1 MEGSSEKIIAIGG
14 PTGSGKSALA
24 LRLAELTGGE
34 IVSCDS
40 MQIYRSLDIGTA
52 KPTAEEMRSVRHWL
66 IDIKEPS
73 ERYSVADYV
82 ADARKAIADI
92 NGRGVAAIVC
102 GGTGLYMSSLLNGI
116 YFSDDHPADEELREQ
131 LKDEILKN
139 GSGSLL
145 DEIAATDP
153 AYASKLKA
161 NDTKRIIRA
170 AEIVRRGA
178 RPSELIEG
186 SRGNGYPDAVRI
198 LVNCSSRDNLYRR
211 IEARCDSMMEAGL
224 EQEARYVY
232 ENRDAFLTACAAI
245 GYKEF
250 FPYFE
255 GTRSIEDCVD
265 DLKKA
270 SRHYAKRQLTWFR
283 RESGFVTMFSDL
295 QDPDEMAHHILRQ
308 KGEIIR

>member
-1 MEGSSEKIIAIGG
+1 
-14 PTGSGKSALA
+14 
-24 LRLAELTGGE
+24 
-34 IVSCDS
+34 
-40 MQIYRSLDIGTA
+40 
-52 KPTAEEMRSVRHWL
+52 
-66 IDIKEPS
+66 
-73 ERYSVADYV
+73 
-82 ADARKAIADI
+82 
-92 NGRGVAAIVC
+92 
-102 GGTGLYMSSLLNGI
+102 
-116 YFSDDHPADEELREQ
+116 
-131 LKDEILKN
+131 
-139 GSGSLL
+139 
-145 DEIAATDP
+145 
-153 AYASKLKA
+153 
-161 NDTKRIIRA
+161 
-170 AEIVRRGA
+170 
-178 RPSELIEG
+178 
-186 SRGNGYPDAVRI
+186 
-198 LVNCSSRDNLYRR
+198 
-211 IEARCDSMMEAGL
+211 MMEAGL